1 MTATSTQRIAGI
13 VIPDTPLVREITEY
27 IRDTEDE
34 LLFNHSRRVF
44 LFGALQGH
52 RRGLQPDP
60 ELLYAGAMFH
70 DIGLTEGYR
79 TSMLRFEVD
88 GANAARDF
96 FLERGVDEAD
106 ARKVWLSIAL
116 HTTPGVPEFMEPEI
130 ALVTAGV
137 ETDVLGIDRDDLSV
151 EAIQS
156 VTAAHPRP
164 DFKNRILRA
173 FTDGMKHR
181 PRSTFG
187 TSMPM
192 CCNTSTIRS
201 SGPPLLLV
209 HGSTGTRARWSSVRA
224 PLAQGYTVHAMD
236 RRAEDSAPPRPDRTA
251 CGAKPRTSRRLPKPS
266 AATSTW
272 SHIPTGHWRSWKL
285 L

>member
-1 MTATSTQRIAGI
+1 MTAASTQHIAGI

-27 IRDTEDE
+27 IRGTEDE

-70 DIGLTEGYR
+70 DIGLTADYR
-79 TSMLRFEVD
+79 TSMFRFEVD

-96 FLERGVDEAD
+96 LLERGVDEA
-106 ARKVWLSIAL
+106 AALKVWLSIAL
-116 HTTPGVPEFMEPEI
+116 HTTPGVPEFLEPEI

-137 ETDVLGIDRDDLSV
+137 ETDVLGIGRNDLSAK
-151 EAIQS
+151 AIQA

-164 DFKNRILRA
+164 DFKDRILRA

-187 TSMPM
+187 TVNADVLQHFDDSFVRDDFVEIIL
-192 CCNTSTIRS
+192 TS
-201 SGPPLLLV
+201 
-209 HGSTGTRARWSSVRA
+209 
-224 PLAQGYTVHAMD
+224 
-236 RRAEDSAPPRPDRTA
+236 
-251 CGAKPRTSRRLPKPS
+251 
-266 AATSTW
+266 
-272 SHIPTGHWRSWKL
+272 SWPE
-285 L
+285 

>member
-1 MTATSTQRIAGI
+1 MTAASTQSIAGI
-13 VIPDTPLVREITEY
+13 TIPDTPLVREVTEY

-44 LFGALQGH
+44 LFGTLQGQ
-52 RRGLQPDP
+52 RRGLQPDL

-79 TSMLRFEVD
+79 TSTLRFEVD

-96 FLERGVDEAD
+96 LLERGIDEAA

-116 HTTPGVPEFMEPEI
+116 HTTPGVPEFLDPEI

-137 ETDVLGIDRDDLSV
+137 ETDVLGIGRSDLSSDEI
-151 EAIQS
+151 EA

-173 FTDGMKHR
+173 FNDGMKHR
-181 PRSTFG
+181 PDSTFG
-187 TSMPM
+187 TMNDDVLQHFDDSF
-192 CCNTSTIRS
+192 
-201 SGPPLLLV
+201 
-209 HGSTGTRARWSSVRA
+209 VRA
-224 PLAQGYTVHAMD
+224 NFVQIILNN
-236 RRAEDSAPPRPDRTA
+236 
-251 CGAKPRTSRRLPKPS
+251 
-266 AATSTW
+266 
-272 SHIPTGHWRSWKL
+272 SWPE
-285 L
+285 

>member
-1 MTATSTQRIAGI
+1 MTAASTQSIAGI

-52 RRGLQPDP
+52 RRGLQPDL
-60 ELLYAGAMFH
+60 ELPYAGAMFH
-70 DIGLTEGYR
+70 DIGLTADYR

-88 GANAARDF
+88 GANAARNF
-96 FLERGVDEAD
+96 LLERGVDEAA

-116 HTTPGVPEFMEPEI
+116 HTTPGVPKFLEPEI

-137 ETDVLGIDRDDLSV
+137 ETDVLGIGRNDLSA
-151 EAIQS
+151 EAIQA

-187 TSMPM
+187 TVNADVLQHFDDSFVRDDFVEIIL
-192 CCNTSTIRS
+192 TS
-201 SGPPLLLV
+201 
-209 HGSTGTRARWSSVRA
+209 
-224 PLAQGYTVHAMD
+224 
-236 RRAEDSAPPRPDRTA
+236 
-251 CGAKPRTSRRLPKPS
+251 
-266 AATSTW
+266 
-272 SHIPTGHWRSWKL
+272 SWPE
-285 L
+285 